1 MGEQAKPAK
10 VTTNMYDNAPRFTQ
24 LPIISSLLACGISM
38 GVAPAHV
45 FSDIFAAI
53 PESCIYGVAGAGM
66 DQAAFRRRLFK
77 M

>member
-1 MGEQAKPAK
+1 
-10 VTTNMYDNAPRFTQ
+10 
-24 LPIISSLLACGISM
+24 M